1 VNVKEAEA
9 VLALSLEIENALV
22 IAAAPI
28 DDIHGRFA
36 AERAIER
43 IFQASEM
50 VDQRVR
56 EDHFGVDGL
65 KKPRGMRNRLAH
77 NYLGI
82 DADVI
87 RETLQWDL
95 PRVRDRLV
103 GDREVA
109 SAIVTAERMDMDEV
123 GWVLAHHAST

>member
-1 VNVKEAEA
+1 
-9 VLALSLEIENALV
+9 
-22 IAAAPI
+22 
-28 DDIHGRFA
+28 
-36 AERAIER
+36 
-43 IFQASEM
+43 M

-65 KKPRGMRNRLAH
+65 KKLRGMRNRLAH

-109 SAIVTAERMDMDEV
+109 SAIVTADRMDADEV